1 MISSLLKDRDQRCGD
16 LPGLALSDSDD
27 EIQPLH
33 LNVRNPEATWLFDNL
48 LPCTNSSV
56 VIAPLA
62 IKDFRTS
69 FALAG
74 LIKPSRQFQPSSSGC
89 GSTMLLAR
97 LDSERI
103 IAKGPLRCITYV
115 YSSFYNCATVY
126 MPDAFCSFYRQGDEW
141 MSGPSNL
148 VGVRLPDDDL
158 ALLDQHVG
166 TGGMR
171 NRSDVIRRSLRLL
184 FDNQP
189 SLPSMKKVVVELG
202 TAQQFQLAHLQEM
215 MGVTPE
221 AAITTALNNHLEQM
235 IAKLT
240 AQNEQ
245 YESTAAELRERV
257 TRKKEFEQ

>member
-1 MISSLLKDRDQRCGD
+1 
-16 LPGLALSDSDD
+16 
-27 EIQPLH
+27 
-33 LNVRNPEATWLFDNL
+33 
-48 LPCTNSSV
+48 
-56 VIAPLA
+56 
-62 IKDFRTS
+62 
-69 FALAG
+69 
-74 LIKPSRQFQPSSSGC
+74 
-89 GSTMLLAR
+89 
-97 LDSERI
+97 
-103 IAKGPLRCITYV
+103 
-115 YSSFYNCATVY
+115 
-126 MPDAFCSFYRQGDEW
+126 MPDAFCLFYRQGDER